1 MPHEGSVLGAPETPL
16 LYGYAAFCALAL
28 LGPWG
33 LGSLGHLG
41 RHESQLELLD
51 NLSSM
56 AQASIGVQVS
66 DESNA
71 EAADANPARAF
82 RREGACQVRHL
93 DRLGGGL
100 HAQVAPWKAHGQ
112 AECGAAILC
121 VFSWPAKEN
130 PQMNRYSFGV

>member
-1 MPHEGSVLGAPETPL
+1 LR
-16 LYGYAAFCALAL
+16 
-28 LGPWG
+28 
-33 LGSLGHLG
+33 

-56 AQASIGVQVS
+56 AQASLGVQVS

-71 EAADANPARAF
+71 EAADVNPARAF
-82 RREGACQVRHL
+82 RWEGACQVRHL

-130 PQMNRYSFGV
+130 LQLNLYSFGV